1 MQFRTQPLTD
11 IRNQELIPPPPQSLL
26 FPKSV
31 SHLGFFPP
39 PNSMGLRLEIG
50 CKEIVRGFERISL
63 SHLFFCFTY
72 FTAWCVLIDGVMGHI
87 PCMEYLLEIKKK
99 IYMAW
104 RKWEGWKQKPSEVM
118 TSSWAPGPQ
127 TGKRSQ
133 NLRAEIIWAVIKLYM
148 LL

>member
-99 IYMAW
+99 NLHGLKEVRRMETEAIRGHDLFLSSRTSN
-104 RKWEGWKQKPSEVM
+104 RKKKSKPKSRDYL
-118 TSSWAPGPQ
+118 GC
-127 TGKRSQ
+127 
-133 NLRAEIIWAVIKLYM
+133 Y
-148 LL
+148 